1 MPATHPMEVSEM
13 QVFDVQGMTCGHCVR
28 AVTRAIQDADPQ
40 ARVEID
46 LPARQAKVD
55 SSLVAQRI
63 VELIGEE
70 GYQARALE

>member
-1 MPATHPMEVSEM
+1 M